1 MVGGASLWRQGFDMK
16 PLKYLVEPIR
26 VLLRRWRRW
35 RETLATARKE
45 QRRRNVLAQ
54 GEVERLDR
62 IRNPSKY
69 RGK

>member
-1 MVGGASLWRQGFDMK
+1 MK
-16 PLKYLVEPIR
+16 PLKYLLEPIR
-26 VLLRRWRRW
+26 ALLRRWRLR
-35 RETLATARKE
+35 RETMAIARKE

>member
-1 MVGGASLWRQGFDMK
+1 MLKHLAQSFRTLFRQMRML
-16 PLKYLVEPIR
+16 P
-26 VLLRRWRRW
+26 
-35 RETLATARKE
+35 ETVANARKE
-45 QRRRNVLAQ
+45 KRRRSVLAQ

>member
-1 MVGGASLWRQGFDMK
+1 MEK
-16 PLKYLVEPIR
+16 LKFLFQAILTLLKQMRMLPERFVKAR
-26 VLLRRWRRW
+26 MQRLRR
-35 RETLATARKE
+35 K
-45 QRRRNVLAQ
+45 VLAQ

>member
-1 MVGGASLWRQGFDMK
+1 MDKLRHLPQAILAL
-16 PLKYLVEPIR
+16 LKQLR
-26 VLLRRWRRW
+26 VLPERL
-35 RETLATARKE
+35 TLARK
-45 QRRRNVLAQ
+45 QRRRRNVLAQ

>member
-1 MVGGASLWRQGFDMK
+1 MEK
-16 PLKYLVEPIR
+16 LKF
-26 VLLRRWRRW
+26 LRRALLAGLRQVWNLPD
-35 RETLATARKE
+35 TLAQARKE
-45 QRRRNVLAQ
+45 RRRRDVLTQ

>member
-1 MVGGASLWRQGFDMK
+1 MGAVMEKLK
-16 PLKYLVEPIR
+16 LLPLAILA
-26 VLLRRWRRW
+26 LLKQVRRLPER
-35 RETLATARKE
+35 LAIARK
-45 QRRRNVLAQ
+45 QRRRRNVLAQ

>member
-1 MVGGASLWRQGFDMK
+1 MK